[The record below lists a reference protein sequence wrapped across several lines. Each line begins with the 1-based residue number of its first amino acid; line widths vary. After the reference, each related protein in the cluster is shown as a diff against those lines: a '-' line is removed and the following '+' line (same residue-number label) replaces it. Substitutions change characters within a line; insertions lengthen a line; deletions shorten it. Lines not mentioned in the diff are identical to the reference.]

1 MPNEMSSFAAYLFF
15 LPAAAVKGTVHPRM
29 KILSSFTHPQGVVNL
44 YEFLSPAEHKR
55 KYFEEFR

>member
-1 MPNEMSSFAAYLFF
+1 

>member
-1 MPNEMSSFAAYLFF
+1 
-15 LPAAAVKGTVHPRM
+15 M

-55 KYFEEFR
+55 KYFEEFRKTMTPLMDHIDIQDRKNIYTMEVNGY